1 MSSSSSLSKPRTIAH
16 WFNGNGSFPS
26 ISKME
31 LVKLVG
37 MSSST
42 LAKLNNDNYVALEV
56 IDRICQALDCRIE
69 DVVEIKKN
77 PGS

>member
-1 MSSSSSLSKPRTIAH
+1 MVSYKPLWHTLIEK
-16 WFNGNGSFPS
+16 G
-26 ISKME
+26 IKKME
-31 LVKLVG
+31 LVKMVG

-56 IDRICQALDCRIE
+56 IDRICQTLDCRIE

-77 PGS
+77 PDN

>member
-1 MSSSSSLSKPRTIAH
+1 MCEGGIHMISYKPLWHTLIEKD
-16 WFNGNGSFPS
+16 
-26 ISKME
+26 IKKME

-56 IDRICQALDCRIE
+56 IDRICQVLDCRIE
-69 DVVEIKKN
+69 QVVEIRKN
-77 PGS
+77 PDV

>member
-1 MSSSSSLSKPRTIAH
+1 MISYKPLWHTLIEK
-16 WFNGNGSFPS
+16 G
-26 ISKME
+26 IKKME
-31 LVKLVG
+31 LVKMVG

-56 IDRICQALDCRIE
+56 IDRICQTLDCRIE

-77 PGS
+77 PGN

>member
-1 MSSSSSLSKPRTIAH
+1 MVSYKPLWHTLIEK
-16 WFNGNGSFPS
+16 G
-26 ISKME
+26 IKKME
-31 LVKLVG
+31 LVKMVG

-56 IDRICQALDCRIE
+56 IDRICQTLDCRIE

-77 PGS
+77 PGN

>member
-1 MSSSSSLSKPRTIAH
+1 MISYKPLWHTLIEK
-16 WFNGNGSFPS
+16 G
-26 ISKME
+26 IKKME

-56 IDRICQALDCRIE
+56 IDRICQTLDCRIE

-77 PGS
+77 PGN